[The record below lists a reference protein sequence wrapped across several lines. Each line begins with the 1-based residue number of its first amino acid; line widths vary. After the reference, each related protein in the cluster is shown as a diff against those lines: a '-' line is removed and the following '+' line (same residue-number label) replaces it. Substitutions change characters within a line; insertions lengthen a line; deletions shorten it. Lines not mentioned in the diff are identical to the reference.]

1 MSAKS
6 SNSKLSNSSVNTSS
20 VTTSVATSVATS
32 EATLAATSAAAKPK
46 RVKKTKASAST
57 TDTAPKVTDTD
68 APKVTATKVTA
79 TKVTTATTAAT
90 TTDTATDTATDA
102 ATDADTVE
110 TGSIESIE
118 SEFLSLATRLQ
129 ELKTLQISV
138 VSDLKKLHKTVHR
151 HMKENSKK
159 HKKRKNLDPNRPKR
173 APSGF
178 AKPALISVELC
189 NFLKKPEGT
198 EMARTEVTKYLTQ
211 YIKEHKLQDEA
222 NRRKILPDKPL
233 QQLLNVGQGDEVTY
247 FNLQK
252 YMKVHFPKSAVLS
265 VSL

>member
-6 SNSKLSNSSVNTSS
+6 SKSKSSSVSATAAAAAPSS
-20 VTTSVATSVATS
+20 LTAAPSSLTATPVATNKAKRTRKPKAVTVAATTASAAATTVGTASVAATTVGTASVATATASTSVATV
-32 EATLAATSAAAKPK
+32 
-46 RVKKTKASAST
+46 
-57 TDTAPKVTDTD
+57 
-68 APKVTATKVTA
+68 
-79 TKVTTATTAAT
+79 AAT
-90 TTDTATDTATDA
+90 TTTIS
-102 ATDADTVE
+102 VE
-110 TGSIESIE
+110 GTENGSIEEIE

-129 ELKTLQISV
+129 ELKTLQMSV

-189 NFLKKPEGT
+189 SFLGKPEGT

-222 NRRKILPDKPL
+222 NRRKILPNKPL

-252 YMKVHFPKSAVLS
+252 YMKVHFPKSAVS
-265 VSL
+265 TSA